1 MIELAAYLLIT
12 SQGGVVE
19 QAVPP
24 ADIDSAPRYLA
35 VERLL
40 ETETDAMVRADLVI
54 RWFELKLK
62 HTQPGEEASLYERLI
77 QEDEVLRAK
86 AGEGGQKISRILA
99 WHFFERKNFAEA
111 SKHFQRITDLNSRE
125 RLAFGDSYLNQGL
138 LAVAIAEYEKAIK
151 DLEAPASYRMGWA
164 YLQFQDDEKALS
176 YFDRALAAKP
186 IEGFDVAAAAFRE
199 RVVPWLRLKTSD
211 SVTEADLKSLDDMA
225 LQIFPAGAPDEMAAM
240 HHKLMDACFGKD
252 FIQSAELVYRTMLA
266 RSASPEDFALKS
278 ASRWVRTYR
287 ARMNYEAVQNV
298 LLSMNAAQLDEA
310 QHTDLRDEIFNTID
324 AYERIIDTDPS
335 QVALKSYLKSLYAQ
349 SFKWFPSAT
358 RFEKSRVNEA
368 KMYLDAG
375 DSELCLERLK
385 TPSTESNIEG
395 SRVLLS
401 GRCHLHQLQAMIS
414 AEKFDQALELS
425 ADLLAQK
432 KVFSVFPVEEI
443 EGVRDQLGR
452 AFLSLIEK
460 RPVQPFVLDALK
472 SLTQVSPWP
481 DTHPLKVEMQRAY
494 ENIQLRE
501 IVAQS
506 AEGVEKASAL
516 RQLVASAQLDDVKLK
531 SLSNVALLES
541 GEERLKACQ
550 EISRFKPTMKVE
562 DSVETICVES
572 FRDQLDVENLR
583 AWLAAAENRSVE
595 KEILLGIAEVS
606 LGNIEGEARL
616 KKNGQG
622 ALIDLLKAPAVQV
635 VGPQKSIDEF
645 SFEPSSAE
653 IKNPVQSLVKKLKA
667 FEKIDS
673 SLASASNKATPA
685 ERLQRNLDQF
695 VVSDRFI
702 QWMNKLGQNITIEES
717 QRASFNA
724 QLDQLVQFWT
734 AERETRRLSY
744 CDSFFQLNPFSD
756 AESKIC
762 EGPSKE
768 WIQKDF
774 ESWSADVRDL
784 AALAEKDRQ
793 RRDQFSQVKDA
804 HRRTFGRLVMLAGSS
819 SSEFRALV
827 LQDWA
832 LEARRSD
839 LLDLALSQKPR
850 SLEFYRVSGSGLNPL
865 YQGSYQKRLEHLEK
879 IPPASASLN

>member
-1 MIELAAYLLIT
+1 MAYLLIA
-12 SQGGVVE
+12 SQDGV
-19 QAVPP
+19 AGPSVPA

-62 HTQPGEEASLYERLI
+62 HIQPGEEAALYEKLI

-99 WHFFERKNFAEA
+99 WHFFERKKFAEA

-138 LAVAIAEYEKAIK
+138 LALAIAEYEKAMK

-164 YLQFQDDEKALS
+164 YLQFQDDERALS

-186 IEGFDVAAAAFRE
+186 TEGFDVAPAAFRE

-211 SVTEADLKSLDDMA
+211 SLTEADLKALDEMA
-225 LQIFPAGAPDEMAAM
+225 LKIFPTAAPDEMAAM
-240 HHKLMDACFGKD
+240 HQKLMDACFGKD
-252 FIQSAELVYRTMLA
+252 FIQSAELVYRTMLS
-266 RSASPEDFALKS
+266 RSSSPEDFALTS
-278 ASRWVRTYR
+278 APRWVRTYR

-298 LLSMNAAQLDEA
+298 LLSMSATQLDEA
-310 QHTDLRDEIFNTID
+310 QHGDLRDEVFNTID

-349 SFKWFPSAT
+349 SFLWFPSAA

-368 KMYLDAG
+368 KMYLDSG
-375 DSELCLERLK
+375 DSELCLMRLQ
-385 TPSTESNIEG
+385 TPSADAGIEG
-395 SRVLLS
+395 SRVLLLR
-401 GRCHLHQLQAMIS
+401 RCQLHQLQAMIS
-414 AEKFDQALELS
+414 AEKYDQAIQLS
-425 ADLLAQK
+425 ADLLVHQK
-432 KVFSVFPVEEI
+432 AFSVFPAEET

-460 RPVQPFVLDALK
+460 RPVQTVVLDALK

-481 DTHPLKVEMQRAY
+481 DAHPLKAEMQRAY

-506 AEGVEKASAL
+506 AEGVEKTSAL
-516 RQLVASAQLDDVKLK
+516 RKFLASAQLDDVKLK

-541 GEERLKACQ
+541 GQERLKACQ
-550 EISRFKPTMKVE
+550 EISRFRPTMKVE
-562 DSVETICVES
+562 DSVDAICVES

-583 AWLAAAENRSVE
+583 VWLSNSENRSVE
-595 KEILLGIAEVS
+595 KEILLGMAEVS
-606 LGNIEGEARL
+606 LGHIQGEARL

-622 ALIDLLKAPAVQV
+622 ALIELLKAPAVQV
-635 VGPQKSIDEF
+635 VGSQKSVDEF
-645 SFEPSSAE
+645 SFEPGLAE
-653 IKNPVQSLVKKLKA
+653 IKNPIQSLVKKLKA
-667 FEKIDS
+667 FEKIDG
-673 SLASASNKATPA
+673 SLARASKNSTSA
-685 ERLQRNLDQF
+685 ELLQRSLDQF
-695 VVSDRFI
+695 VISDRFI
-702 QWMNKLGQNITIEES
+702 QWMNKLSQNITIEES
-717 QRASFNA
+717 QRASFHA
-724 QLDQLVQFWT
+724 QLAQLVQFWT

-756 AESKIC
+756 AEAKVC
-762 EGPSKE
+762 EGPSNE

-774 ESWSADVRDL
+774 ESWSTDVRDL
-784 AALAEKDRQ
+784 ATLAEKDRQ
-793 RRDQFSQVKDA
+793 RRDQYSQVKEA

-819 SSEFRALV
+819 SSEFRAVV

-832 LEARRSD
+832 LEDRRSD
-839 LLDLALSQKPR
+839 LLNLALSQKPR
-850 SLEFYRVSGSGLNPL
+850 SLEFYRVSGSVLNPL

-879 IPPASASLN
+879 IPPTSASIN

>member
-1 MIELAAYLLIT
+1 MIEWMAYLLVA
-12 SQGGVVE
+12 SQGGVVGPS
-19 QAVPP
+19 VPA

-62 HTQPGEEASLYERLI
+62 HIQPGEEAALYERLI
-77 QEDEVLRAK
+77 QEDEILRAK

-111 SKHFQRITDLNSRE
+111 SKHFQRISDLNSRE

-138 LAVAIAEYEKAIK
+138 LAVAIGEYEKAIK

-186 IEGFDVAAAAFRE
+186 TEGFDVAAAAFRE
-199 RVVPWLRLKTSD
+199 RVVPWLRLKASD
-211 SVTEADLKSLDDMA
+211 SLTEADLKALDEMA
-225 LQIFPAGAPDEMAAM
+225 LKIFPTAAPDEIAAM

-266 RSASPEDFALKS
+266 RSASPEIFALTS
-278 ASRWVRTYR
+278 APRWVRTYR

-298 LLSMNAAQLDEA
+298 LLSMSATQLDEA
-310 QHTDLRDEIFNTID
+310 QHGDLRDEVFNTID

-349 SFKWFPSAT
+349 SFLWFPSAA

-368 KMYLDAG
+368 KMYLDSG
-375 DSELCLERLK
+375 DSELCLMRLQ
-385 TPSTESNIEG
+385 TPSADAGIEG
-395 SRVLLS
+395 SRVLLLR
-401 GRCHLHQLQAMIS
+401 RCQLHQLQAMIS
-414 AEKFDQALELS
+414 AEKYDQAIQLS
-425 ADLLAQK
+425 ADLLVHQK
-432 KVFSVFPVEEI
+432 AFSVFPAEET

-460 RPVQPFVLDALK
+460 RPVQTVVLDALK

-481 DTHPLKVEMQRAY
+481 DSHPLKVEMQRAY
-494 ENIQLRE
+494 ENVQLKE

-506 AEGVEKASAL
+506 ADGAEKASAF
-516 RQLVASAQLDDVKLK
+516 RQLVASAQLDEVKLK

-541 GEERLKACQ
+541 GEERLKACR
-550 EISRFKPTMKVE
+550 EISQFRQKLKIE
-562 DSVETICVES
+562 SSVDAICVES
-572 FRDQLDVENLR
+572 FRDQLDVESLQ
-583 AWLAAAENRSVE
+583 AWLVASENRSAE

-606 LGNIEGEARL
+606 LGRVEGEARL
-616 KKNGQG
+616 TKNGQG
-622 ALIDLLKAPAVQV
+622 ALLTLLKAPSVQV
-635 VGPQKSIDEF
+635 AKSQKSVEDF
-645 SFEPSSAE
+645 STDPSPNE

-673 SLASASNKATPA
+673 SLASASKNTTSAD
-685 ERLQRNLDQF
+685 RLQQSLDRF
-695 VVSDRFI
+695 EVSDRFV
-702 QWMNKLGQNITIEES
+702 QWMNRLGQSITIEES
-717 QRASFNA
+717 QRASFDA
-724 QLDQLVQFWT
+724 QLAQLIQFWT
-734 AERETRRLSY
+734 SERQTRRQSY
-744 CDSFFQLNPFSD
+744 CDTFFQLNPFSD
-756 AESKIC
+756 AESKFC

-768 WIQKDF
+768 SIQRDF
-774 ESWSADVRDL
+774 ESWSLDVRDL

-793 RRDQFSQVKDA
+793 RRELYSQVKET

-850 SLEFYRVSGSGLNPL
+850 SLEFYRVSGGSLNPL
-865 YQGSYQKRLEHLEK
+865 YRGSYQKRLDHLEAM
-879 IPPASASLN
+879 PPASASIN